1 MQPDGTSHDDKS
13 HDDKSPDDK
22 SPDNA
27 IERLAADRAGAVDD
41 AATPAERRRAW
52 ARFVPVAL
60 AALAEGIVRDAFVV
74 GAVLFSLVVT
84 VMGATSGQ
92 PGWIVAGVVVGVI
105 GTVLPFLALAR
116 RWPLRAQWAVL
127 VGIVVAQVV
136 MMTLFWG

>member
-1 MQPDGTSHDDKS
+1 MQPDDTSH
-13 HDDKSPDDK
+13 DDK

-52 ARFVPVAL
+52 ARFVPVALAAL

-127 VGIVVAQVV
+127 VGIVVVQVV